1 MAQSTDQQIAHALD
15 KGRHAQTDRTLA
27 RLLVIGGTRGAGR
40 QVLHQA
46 LAAGDTVTAL
56 ARDPARIDR
65 GHERLTVRQGDVLAP
80 ATLGPAIAGQ
90 DAVLSTLGDSGRR
103 PTALDSVGMRH
114 IIHAMRRGRDPP
126 GRRQRRAARQ
136 RRR

>member
-114 IIHAMRRGRDPP
+114 IIQAMRRGRDPP